1 MNGLYAILH
10 WLLIGAYLAAPLAL
24 LLLTAWRLAGARR
37 RRRGCALDN
46 AGDASPQPPEH
57 STFAIV
63 FPAIATIFAG
73 AAIGLA
79 LALVYAQYIAG
90 SMRAI
95 SAGQLLLCAYAGIGL
110 IALLKGFDWLLQYG
124 LKRLRD
130 RAGRDGR
137 SAAALVLFARLV
149 VLVLVL
155 LPFSMA
161 ATMTFRPKVVPEI
174 DPLTEIGAR
183 FERVNFRAADGTRL
197 AGWWIP
203 AVKGSPRAD
212 ETMIVV
218 HGLGSGK
225 ADAMP
230 MASAMR
236 VGGYN
241 VLVFDLRGHG
251 ESGGQFTSFGVNER
265 RDVEAAAAWVRA
277 NQPEASRRLLGFGAS
292 MGAAAMLAARDGTGH
307 SPFDAMAVLGTYDDL
322 EAMARTVIGRQFW
335 GPLATIA
342 RWTAIPAASAHAGC
356 DLAGFRP
363 ADFARED
370 WPSPLLVG
378 HGRRDEIIPFNS
390 GVRLYNATLEPKRS
404 LWVPQL
410 GHNQVLSD
418 VATMQAVLKFFEDS
432 NHVPRGVV

>member
-1 MNGLYAILH
+1 MNTLYAILH
-10 WLLIGAYLAAPLAL
+10 WLLIPAYIAAPLAL
-24 LLLTAWRLAGARR
+24 LLLTASRLAGARR
-37 RRRGCALDN
+37 RRAAAPDD
-46 AGDASPQPPEH
+46 AGDTPQAPEH
-57 STFAIV
+57 SAFAII

-73 AAIGLA
+73 ASIGLA

-95 SAGQLLLCAYAGIGL
+95 SAGQLLLSAYAGIGL
-110 IALLKGFDWLLQYG
+110 IAILKGFDWLLQYG

-130 RAGRDGR
+130 RFAHDGP
-137 SAAALVLFARLV
+137 SGAALMLFARLI

-174 DPLTEIGAR
+174 DPMTEIGAR
-183 FERVNFRAADGTRL
+183 FERVEFVAADGTRL
-197 AGWWIP
+197 VGWWIP
-203 AVKGSPRAD
+203 ALKGSPRAD

-225 ADAMP
+225 ADALP

-241 VLVFDLRGHG
+241 VLAFDLRAHG

-265 RDVEAAAAWVRA
+265 RDVEAAAAWVKA
-277 NQPEASRRLLGFGAS
+277 NHPEASRRLLGLGAS
-292 MGAAAMLAARDGTGH
+292 MGAAAMLAARDETGH
-307 SPFDAMAVLGTYDDL
+307 SPFEAMAVLGTYDDL
-322 EAMARTVIGRQFW
+322 DAMARTVIRRQFW
-335 GPLATIA
+335 GPMATIA

-363 ADFARED
+363 ADFARDD
-370 WPSPLLVG
+370 WPSPVLVG
-378 HGRRDEIIPFNS
+378 HGQRDEIIPFNS

-404 LWVPQL
+404 LWVPEL
-410 GHNQVLSD
+410 GHNQVLTD